1 MFLIWLIALDAVH
14 IRTPHIIIVIE
25 VNELVRVALVGFMNF
40 NFLDRILNMALIQ
53 IELILELI
61 LEGKPEGPITV
72 VSFDILLNNL
82 LS

>member
-1 MFLIWLIALDAVH
+1 MLLIWLIALDAVH
-14 IRTPHIIIVIE
+14 IWTPHIIIIIE
-25 VNELVRVALVGFMNF
+25 VNELVRVAFVGFMNF

-61 LEGKPEGPITV
+61 LESKPEGPIAV

>member
-1 MFLIWLIALDAVH
+1 M
-14 IRTPHIIIVIE
+14 
-25 VNELVRVALVGFMNF
+25 RVAFVGFMNF

-61 LEGKPEGPITV
+61 LESKSEGPIAV

>member
-1 MFLIWLIALDAVH
+1 MLLIWLIALDAVH
-14 IRTPHIIIVIE
+14 IWTPHIIIIIE
-25 VNELVRVALVGFMNF
+25 VNELVRVAFVGFMNF

-61 LEGKPEGPITV
+61 LESKSEGPIAV

>member
-1 MFLIWLIALDAVH
+1 
-14 IRTPHIIIVIE
+14 
-25 VNELVRVALVGFMNF
+25 VRVALVGFMNF